1 MLDYNCHLFVALC
14 LCADTIEGIVV
25 RVRLQRGLQLV
36 DLDGQVFQLHS
47 VDYHACT
54 FTITRSSLHTLDG
67 SDTYVATW
75 SVSKNS
81 AKLAQLHDK

>member
-1 MLDYNCHLFVALC
+1 MLDSNCHSCVALC
-14 LCADTIEGIVV
+14 LCADYIEGIVV
-25 RVRLQRGLQLV
+25 RVRLQLV

-47 VDYHACT
+47 VDYHACA
-54 FTITRSSLHTLDG
+54 FTTEITRSSLHTLDG

-75 SVSKNS
+75 SASKKS

>member
-1 MLDYNCHLFVALC
+1 MLDSNCHLCVAIC
-14 LCADTIEGIVV
+14 QCADSIEGIVV

-54 FTITRSSLHTLDG
+54 FTMVITRSSFYTLDG
-67 SDTYVATW
+67 SDNYVAT
-75 SVSKNS
+75 
-81 AKLAQLHDK
+81 